1 VIAELQKSRSVEEL
15 AARLDALGRGFR

>member
-1 VIAELQKSRSVEEL
+1 VITELQKSRSVEEL